1 VGRMDEHEL
10 SDLIGNARFLIMPSE
25 GYYETFGM
33 VIIEAY
39 ARGIP
44 VVASNI
50 GVVPELVIDRQ
61 TGLLFEAGHAL
72 DLVEKATWLWQHPDE
87 CMRMGHNARIEY
99 EQKYTPERNYEMLM
113 DIYSRVIKDR
123 KKQ

>member
-1 VGRMDEHEL
+1 MEEKEL
-10 SDLIGNARFLIMPSE
+10 ADLMKNARFLIIPSE

-39 ARGIP
+39 SKGIP

-50 GVVPELVIDRQ
+50 GVVPESVSDKQ

-72 DLVEKATWLWQHPDE
+72 DLAEKATWLWHHPDE
-87 CMRMGHNARIEY
+87 CIRMGRNARKEY

-113 DIYSRVIKDR
+113 GIYSQVIATR